1 MLSNWKA
8 NWPLPIGEAVL
19 FKKKAERVR
28 SAGARGLVIVNT
40 EDALFAAPAATPGY
54 CAAIPVVMIRAK
66 DAAALLTAANSSC
79 LRPFFE
85 TLKVLHLARRP
96 AIPAQVTHAEM
107 VEAQLPDVGDFEGV
121 RGGGALGGV
130 VDGLQQAWKRPVNW
144 AGFLVIGSR
153 TCLPLA
159 AEF

>member
-1 MLSNWKA
+1 M
-8 NWPLPIGEAVL
+8 PIGEAVL

-121 RGGGALGGV
+121 RGGGELGGV